1 MPEASVRTAFLGA
14 LSRLH
19 QRFLVDVEGVSEVWL
34 VRHGD
39 AYGELGTA
47 DELAVRPG
55 GGDDEFFGQP
65 RADMPPAD
73 AAEPPRIDPPLSP
86 RGRHQA
92 TLLGQRL
99 AASKVDA
106 VWSSALLRA
115 QETASLAAAP
125 GGLRTDIDD
134 RLREVR
140 THWDNTDTSD
150 LDTPD
155 TPYIPFVEPLEEV
168 VERMDAAVRALAVE
182 AGPGG
187 RVAAVSHAGAISMY
201 LAHLLRLDSG
211 PLRLLPRFTS
221 ISVVLVKDDLVVVQ
235 SIGDVGHLLRESVE

>member
-1 MPEASVRTAFLGA
+1 VAEAGVRTAFLGA

-19 QRFLVDVEGVSEVWL
+19 QRFLVDVEGVTEVWL

-47 DELAVRPG
+47 DDGVEHAAG
-55 GGDDEFFGQP
+55 EGQFLG
-65 RADMPPAD
+65 ATSESEA
-73 AAEPPRIDPPLSP
+73 PPRIDPPLSP
-86 RGRHQA
+86 TGRRQA
-92 TLLGQRL
+92 TQLGRRL
-99 AASKVDA
+99 AASRVEA

-115 QETASLAAAP
+115 QETASLAAAA

-140 THWDNTDTSD
+140 THWDDSDTSD
-150 LDTPD
+150 RDTPD
-155 TPYIPFVEPLEEV
+155 TPYIPFVEPLDEV
-168 VERMDAAVRALAVE
+168 IARMDAAVRDIAAD

-201 LAHLLRLDSG
+201 LAHLLKLDSG
-211 PLRLLPRFTS
+211 PLRMLPRFTS
-221 ISVVLVKDDLVVVQ
+221 VSVVLLKDDLTVVQ
-235 SIGDVGHLLRESVE
+235 SIGDVGHLLREPTG